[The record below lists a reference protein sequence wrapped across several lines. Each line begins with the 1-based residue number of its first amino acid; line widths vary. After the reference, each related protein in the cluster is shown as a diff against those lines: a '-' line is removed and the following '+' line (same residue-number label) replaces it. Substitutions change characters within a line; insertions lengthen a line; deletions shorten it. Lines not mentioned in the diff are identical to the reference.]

1 MQLGELRPGRMYA
14 LRVVPLPD
22 VQPPL
27 AVPPPQPPSQPALL
41 TTLPMAPHAPPAP
54 ITTRRERKALL
65 VRSPL
70 LVPPPF
76 FLDSLVLTC
85 SFLGTHR
92 QDRSLPVKQEP
103 RYIESLAHAL
113 CDIV

>member
-41 TTLPMAPHAPPAP
+41 TTLPTAPHAPPAP
-54 ITTRRERKALL
+54 VTTRRERKALL

-70 LVPPPF
+70 LVPPRPF
-76 FLDSLVLTC
+76 
-85 SFLGTHR
+85 
-92 QDRSLPVKQEP
+92 P
-103 RYIESLAHAL
+103 
-113 CDIV
+113 